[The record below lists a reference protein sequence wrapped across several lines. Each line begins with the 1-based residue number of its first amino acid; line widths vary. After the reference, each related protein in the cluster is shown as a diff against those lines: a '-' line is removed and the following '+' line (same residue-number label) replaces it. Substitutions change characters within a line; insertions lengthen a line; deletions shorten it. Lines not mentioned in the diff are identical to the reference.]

1 VVGKDGEQLGIM
13 PIREAQQKAY
23 EDKLDLVE
31 VAPSAKPPVCRIMD
45 YGRFKFE
52 QSKKDR
58 EAKKKQ
64 KQITVKEVKVRPN
77 IDEHDYQVKVK
88 NMLRFLA
95 DGDKVKVTI
104 TFRGREV
111 THSESGRIIL
121 RKMAEAAG
129 ENANIEREPKLEGRN
144 MIMILAPK
152 QS

>member
-1 VVGKDGEQLGIM
+1 MGIM

-77 IDEHDYQVKVK
+77 IDEHDYQVKLK

-121 RKMAEAAG
+121 RRMAEAAG